1 MLGRRRA
8 LEDIA
13 RASIGPGGWLLRA
26 GLIAAL
32 MLAVV
37 LVGGANPGT
46 AQEVAIKILVNDDP
60 ISDYDIDQ
68 RERFL
73 AITTHEEPSATLKKK
88 ASDLLIDE
96 RLQMQQGRKLGVSAD
111 EDEVAKI
118 LDDMAK
124 KNNLTVD
131 GLSTALERAGVNIR
145 TLKDRIR
152 AQLVWQDVVRRKFRY
167 EITIGD
173 AEVDKALAGTGGEGG
188 GTPAE
193 TALQLRQV
201 KYEFPAGADQ
211 NTIASRLA
219 AAEGL
224 RARFETCA
232 DLAKGVEG
240 ASVKTL
246 ADQQPASLAQP
257 ARLLVMN
264 AKIGQMT
271 PPTLSASAVE
281 LYAVC
286 GKRSFRGDDKTRED
300 TTHKL
305 MNEEMMIRAER
316 LLRDLRQDAFVE
328 YR

>member
-1 MLGRRRA
+1 
-8 LEDIA
+8 
-13 RASIGPGGWLLRA
+13 
-26 GLIAAL
+26 

-37 LVGGANPGT
+37 LIGGANPGT

-73 AITTHEEPSATLKKK
+73 AITTHEEPSAALKKK

-96 RLQMQQGRKLGVSAD
+96 RLQMQAGRKLGVSPD

-131 GLSTALERAGVNIR
+131 GLSTALGRAGVNIR

-193 TALQLRQV
+193 TALQLRHV
-201 KYEFPAGADQ
+201 K
-211 NTIASRLA
+211 
-219 AAEGL
+219 
-224 RARFETCA
+224 
-232 DLAKGVEG
+232 
-240 ASVKTL
+240 
-246 ADQQPASLAQP
+246 
-257 ARLLVMN
+257 
-264 AKIGQMT
+264 
-271 PPTLSASAVE
+271 
-281 LYAVC
+281 
-286 GKRSFRGDDKTRED
+286 
-300 TTHKL
+300 
-305 MNEEMMIRAER
+305 
-316 LLRDLRQDAFVE
+316 
-328 YR
+328 